1 MRQRKGLPDHDELF
15 NLAEDPAETKDLA
28 ADHPDLVAQLRKQ
41 LAGVRAK
48 TKAPPAATKPPAPR
62 PEVWMMP
69 PASPDGRAW
78 RDLFEHPEQ
87 WEKTRASIDVIGYAD
102 HMLRKQFTE
111 EELRRW
117 LPQIGKW
124 GLKLGLE
131 VGAVKPWGPTG
142 QKAFDAQR
150 ATWDRFQACGGKIG
164 ALALD
169 EPLCCTRNHLKQ
181 PDDYAVEE
189 TAQFIAL
196 VRQHYPDVQIGDIE
210 PYPFLKVPE
219 LLTFVDALQARL
231 KALKVRGIDFF
242 RVDVDWNH
250 FNFGNG
256 NWADLK
262 KLEQGCR
269 QRKLPFSLIYW
280 AANYPAMKR
289 LGIADDS
296 TWYVG
301 MMQQGYHYR
310 FVHGAPDQVV
320 LESWVGAPLQTV
332 PETGEWTFTRSVLDF
347 VRKFVNGP

>member
-1 MRQRKGLPDHDELF
+1 
-15 NLAEDPAETKDLA
+15 
-28 ADHPDLVAQLRKQ
+28 
-41 LAGVRAK
+41 
-48 TKAPPAATKPPAPR
+48 
-62 PEVWMMP
+62 MMP

-87 WEKTRASIDVIGYAD
+87 WEKTRASVDVVGYAD

-124 GLKLGLE
+124 GLKFGLE
-131 VGAVKPWGPTG
+131 VGAVKPWGATG

-150 ATWDRFQACGGKIG
+150 ATWDRFQAYGGKIG

-169 EPLCCTRNHLKQ
+169 EPLCCTRNHLKL

-196 VRQHYPDVQIGDIE
+196 VRKNYPDVQIGDIE
-210 PYPFLKVPE
+210 AYPFLKVPE
-219 LLTFVDALQARL
+219 LLTFIDALQARL
-231 KALKVRGIDFF
+231 KALNVRGMDFF

-250 FNFGNG
+250 FHFGNG
-256 NWADLK
+256 NWADLR

-296 TWYVG
+296 TWYTG
-301 MMQQGYHYR
+301 IMQQGYAYH

-347 VRKFVNGP
+347 VRKFAPPPP